1 MSAAAALPTISPVIS
16 IVTLSFNQAR
26 YLEAALES
34 IVGQDYA
41 GLDYIVVDP
50 GSTDGSR
57 AILERWRDRIDT
69 LILDPDNGPADGLNK
84 GFAAARGDIFGY
96 INADDLLQPGALA
109 AVARHL
115 AGRPEVDAILGRG
128 ILIDAEG
135 QQRRRMRTSRVSM
148 ADFGHGAMTFVQQ
161 GHFFRRT
168 AFQRAGGFNRA
179 NRTSWDAEL
188 LVDMAV
194 AGARMVTVPETL
206 GAFRLYGDTIT
217 GSGRLAEAMARDL
230 ARIKARALGRPPRRL
245 DRLEGP
251 LRLLVRRL
259 ASPAATLDGLRA
271 RLAPQN
277 GPQNGP
283 QNDR

>member
-1 MSAAAALPTISPVIS
+1 MSALPVISPVIS

-26 YLEAALES
+26 YLEEAILS
-34 IVGQDYA
+34 ITGQDYPT
-41 GLDYIVVDP
+41 LDYIVVDP

-57 AILERWRDRIDT
+57 DIIERHRSRIST
-69 LILDPDNGPADGLNK
+69 VLLDPDKGPADGLNK
-84 GFAAARGDIFGY
+84 GFAAARGEIFGY
-96 INADDLLQPGALA
+96 INADDLLLPGALA
-109 AVARHL
+109 AVARHFG
-115 AGRPEVDAILGRG
+115 ARPDLDAILGRG
-128 ILIDAEG
+128 VLIDADG
-135 QQRRRMRTSRVSM
+135 RHQRRMRSSRVSM

-161 GHFFRRT
+161 GHFFRRA
-168 AFQRAGGFNRA
+168 AFERAGGFNLA

-194 AGARMVTVPETL
+194 AGARMANVPESL

-217 GSGRLAEAMARDL
+217 GSGRLAAAMAIDL
-230 ARIKARALGRPPRRL
+230 ARIKAKALGRGPRPL

-251 LRLLVRRL
+251 LRLLARRL

-277 GPQNGP
+277 G
-283 QNDR
+283 R